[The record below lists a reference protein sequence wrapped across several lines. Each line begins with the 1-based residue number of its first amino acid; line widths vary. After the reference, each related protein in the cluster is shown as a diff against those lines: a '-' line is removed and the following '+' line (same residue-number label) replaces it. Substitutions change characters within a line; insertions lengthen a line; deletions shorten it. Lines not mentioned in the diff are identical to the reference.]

1 VTQIACWAHARRY
14 FEKALD
20 YNKTHASH
28 ILVLI
33 QKLYEIERKATSQNM
48 SPQDRHALR
57 LEESHP
63 ILNEIGNFIAIQS
76 KLELPRSPL
85 GKAYEYCMNR
95 WDSLMA
101 YLKDGNLQID
111 NNLVENAIR
120 PLALG
125 RKNYLFAGSHEA
137 AKNIAMYYS
146 FFATCKKNNINPS
159 VWLRY
164 VLENIN
170 DTKSSELHNLLPQ
183 YIDQNLLA

>member
-1 VTQIACWAHARRY
+1 
-14 FEKALD
+14 
-20 YNKTHASH
+20 NASH
-28 ILVLI
+28 VMLQI
-33 QKLYEIERKATSQNM
+33 QKLYEIERKAASQ
-48 SPQDRHALR
+48 SLSIQERHALR

-63 ILNEIGNFIAIQS
+63 VLNEIGNYIAIQS
-76 KLELPRSPL
+76 KLELPKSPL
-85 GKAYEYCMNR
+85 GKAYDYCLKR

-159 VWLRY
+159 QWLHH
-164 VLENIN
+164 VLNNIN
-170 DTKSSELHNLLPQ
+170 DTKSSELHYLLPQ
-183 YIDQNLLA
+183 YFNQNLVY

>member
-1 VTQIACWAHARRY
+1 M
-14 FEKALD
+14 
-20 YNKTHASH
+20 
-28 ILVLI
+28 ILLI
-33 QKLYEIERKATSQNM
+33 QKLYEIERKATSENLSVQE
-48 SPQDRHALR
+48 RHALR
-57 LEESHP
+57 LEKSHP
-63 ILNEIGNFIAIQS
+63 VLNEIGNYISVQS
-76 KLELPRSPL
+76 KLELPKSPL
-85 GKAYEYCMNR
+85 GKAYDYCLNR

-101 YLKDGNLQID
+101 YLKNGNLHID

-146 FFATCKKNNINPS
+146 FFATCKKNNVNPS
-159 VWLRY
+159 KWLNH

-183 YIDQNLLA
+183 YINQNLMN

>member
-1 VTQIACWAHARRY
+1 MLQ
-14 FEKALD
+14 
-20 YNKTHASH
+20 
-28 ILVLI
+28 I
-33 QKLYEIERKATSQNM
+33 QKLYEIERKATSQNL
-48 SPQDRHALR
+48 SPKERHALR

-63 ILNEIGNFIAIQS
+63 VLNEIGKYIALQS
-76 KLELPRSPL
+76 KLELPKSPL
-85 GKAYEYCMNR
+85 GKAYDYCLKR

-159 VWLRY
+159 KWLLHI
-164 VLENIN
+164 LENIN
-170 DTKSSELHNLLPQ
+170 ETKSSELHYLLPQ
-183 YIDQNLLA
+183 YFNHNLVD